1 MPPKKG
7 GKAKGKDK
15 KAEAG
20 EGSAELDTPQ
30 LLKRAALRIQ
40 SLEQQLMWREEKM
53 AHAVASQKELRERVL
68 QYHDDF
74 AREKEEVF
82 DVASDMT
89 RQYKGMQEEL
99 LSRIN
104 LLENQINELKDQLE
118 GSRLQLEETR
128 REKAQELA
136 RKDAEIAEQKQKMED
151 MAVEFGEM
159 LKETLDKM
167 SERIEIANN
176 SWEADTGAGV
186 ARRLE
191 EFKMGVSTDR

>member
-1 MPPKKG
+1 M
-7 GKAKGKDK
+7 
-15 KAEAG
+15 
-20 EGSAELDTPQ
+20 Q
-30 LLKRAALRIQ
+30 QALT
-40 SLEQQLMWREEKM
+40 
-53 AHAVASQKELRERVL
+53 SQKELRDRVVH
-68 QYHDDF
+68 YHNDF
-74 AREKEEVF
+74 EREKVEIF
-82 DVASDMT
+82 DIAADMT

-99 LSRIN
+99 LARVN
-104 LLENQINELKDQLE
+104 LLENTIQEQKDQLE
-118 GSRLQLEETR
+118 KSRQQLEEMR

-167 SERIEIANN
+167 SERIESANN

-191 EFKMGVSTDR
+191 EFKMGVSQDH